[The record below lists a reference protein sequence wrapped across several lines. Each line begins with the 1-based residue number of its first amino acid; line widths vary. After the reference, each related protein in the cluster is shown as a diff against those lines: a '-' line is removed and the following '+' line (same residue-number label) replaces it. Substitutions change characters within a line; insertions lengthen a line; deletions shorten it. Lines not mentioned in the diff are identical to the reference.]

1 MTAKVTDL
9 AAYRAE
15 VDAQVEQHLRNCEE
29 FESELREEVFGETS
43 RLLTGFLEE
52 YPLITPALVATHIVE
67 HLLGGA
73 IEIVREERQ
82 GAASDFLVWLSEI
95 STEIVDGELNIRRD
109 RDDPERQEWRREVY
123 AHRLG
128 ALEVGEE
135 LKH

>member
-9 AAYRAE
+9 TAYRAE
-15 VDAQVEQHLRNCEE
+15 VDAQIEAHLDNCEA
-29 FESELREEVFGETS
+29 FEKALQEEVYEETS
-43 RLLTGFLEE
+43 RLLTSFLEE

-82 GAASDFLVWLSEI
+82 GAASDFLCWLSEI
-95 STEIVDGELNIRRD
+95 STEIVEDLDIKRD
-109 RDDPERQEWRREVY
+109 RDDPERLEWRREVY

-128 ALEVGEE
+128 ALEEAEE
-135 LKH
+135 QPKH

>member
-9 AAYRAE
+9 TAYRAE
-15 VDAQVEQHLRNCEE
+15 VDAQIEAHLDNCEA
-29 FESELREEVFGETS
+29 FEKALREEVYDETS
-43 RLLTGFLEE
+43 RLLTSFLEE

-95 STEIVDGELNIRRD
+95 SSEIVDGELDIRRD
-109 RDDPERQEWRREVY
+109 RDDPVRQEWRREVY

-128 ALEVGEE
+128 SLETGEKR
-135 LKH
+135 KH